1 MELTVW
7 ERQQTGLQRAEGNVT
22 AVLKLTAP
30 VGMGANTEHPD
41 LGILRMCVGCAV
53 GLWVRHPIRLSW
65 IPISEYA
72 LLFLPF
78 P

>member
-30 VGMGANTEHPD
+30 VGMGSKHRTPR
-41 LGILRMCVGCAV
+41 LGD
-53 GLWVRHPIRLSW
+53 S
-65 IPISEYA
+65 
-72 LLFLPF
+72 
-78 P
+78 